1 MKKQPEK
8 KTEKKTEVLNI
19 RLTKTDKK
27 ILFDTANKNN
37 ISIAKLLLQTT
48 LKK

>member
-1 MKKQPEK
+1 MKKQA
-8 KTEKKTEVLNI
+8 EKKTEVLQI

-27 ILFDTANKNN
+27 VLQATANKNN